1 MELHITSL
9 SKPEIRTLTKFWI
22 RSSNHFCDYSYR
34 SLWREQVIKTKI
46 GLAGKPLAF
55 LSPTVYFTT
64 TI

>member
-46 GLAGKPLAF
+46 DLAGNP
-55 LSPTVYFTT
+55 
-64 TI
+64 